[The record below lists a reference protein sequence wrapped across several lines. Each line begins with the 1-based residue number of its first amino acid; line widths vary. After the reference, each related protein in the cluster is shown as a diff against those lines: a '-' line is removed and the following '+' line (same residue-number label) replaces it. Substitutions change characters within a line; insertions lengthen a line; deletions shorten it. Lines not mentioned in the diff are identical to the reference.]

1 MAAYCLLIVSMAE
14 EEEARDSGAEEE
26 VVIQFG
32 LDLGQRGSSKSYLEV
47 KHSKTPLITDP
58 DRKQS
63 GALLLLL
70 LPFAVQRIVE
80 SDCNME
86 DLVNGRR
93 RRLVFVDSGE
103 KSRERVSPPF
113 LPLPL
118 PVS

>member
-14 EEEARDSGAEEE
+14 EEE

-47 KHSKTPLITDP
+47 RHSKTPLITDP
-58 DRKQS
+58 DRNETT
-63 GALLLLL
+63 L